1 MRMRRSTRA
10 LGAAFLALGLAACGG
25 GGGGSASLGDGSG
38 GDAKAKQNVS
48 FPEGSKMAELAQAG
62 KINVGIKYDQPL
74 FGEQTINGFEGFDVR
89 IAKLIAAQLGI
100 KPENVTFTE
109 TVSENREPFLQQQ
122 KVDMV
127 VATYTIN
134 EERDQVVDFAGPYYV
149 AGQQIMVEKGNPLG
163 INGPKDLKGHKVCSA
178 RGSTPAQNI
187 QEDYPEAAKNMV
199 LFDEYS
205 KCRDAL
211 QNGQVDA
218 VTTDN
223 VILSGFVYESDGKFE
238 LVGDTFSYEPY
249 GVGVHQTEDKTFCKW
264 INKTLTKLYENG
276 SWAKAYKETVGQV
289 AGKPPKPPQPG
300 SCEKPGHSKSE
311 GQ

>member
-25 GGGGSASLGDGSG
+25 GGSSSLGGDSG
-38 GDAKAKQNVS
+38 DVKAKENVQ
-48 FPEGSKMAELAQAG
+48 FPEGSTMAELAKAG
-62 KINVGIKYDQPL
+62 KIEVGIKYDQPL
-74 FGEQTINGFEGFDVR
+74 FGEQTISGFEGFDVR
-89 IAKLIAAQLGI
+89 IAKLIAAELGI
-100 KPENVTFTE
+100 SSDNITFTE

-127 VATYTIN
+127 IATYTIN
-134 EERDQVVDFAGPYYV
+134 EERDQVIDFAGPYYV
-149 AGQQIMVEKGNPLG
+149 AGQQIMVKKGNPLG
-163 INGPKDLKGHKVCSA
+163 IKGPEDLAGHKVCSA
-178 RGSTPAQNI
+178 RGSTPAANI
-187 QEDYPEAAKNMV
+187 KENYPKAAKTMV

-249 GVGVHQTEDKTFCKW
+249 GIGVHQTKDKQFCTW
-264 INKTLTKLYENG
+264 INETLNKLYENG
-276 SWAKAYKETVGQV
+276 SWAKAYEATI
-289 AGKPPKPPQPG
+289 GKVSGEPPTPPQTG
-300 SCEKPGHSKSE
+300 SCEKPGHTKSE